1 MVIRARGEQER
12 LRRTGDATMLTH
24 LWERAQLRNQ
34 RWQRYPTDGA
44 QRVDL
49 VFGWEAAV
57 RNRHRKGPNGL
68 HGLSETRGL
77 NADWEPVCVP
87 KIRNTVK
94 S

>member
-1 MVIRARGEQER
+1 MVLRARGEQER

-34 RWQRYPTDGA
+34 RWQRYPTDGD

-49 VFGWEAAV
+49 VFSREAAV
-57 RNRHRKGPNGL
+57 RNSHRNGPNGL

-77 NADWEPVCVP
+77 NADWEPVCP
-87 KIRNTVK
+87 ETP
-94 S
+94 